1 MGNIFKRLGDL
12 ARAELTHL
20 TQGEREFNEEFLNYF
35 RKQPEFEAYQST
47 FEDMYGSQGTSGQQQ
62 SQSQSRQRAYEAP
75 EGGLQYDPYATL
87 EIGRNATFE
96 EIEKA
101 YKKMARK
108 YHPDRYQTEK
118 ERELATKIMASI
130 NAAYGFFKKKHG
142 K

>member
-1 MGNIFKRLGDL
+1 MGNIFKRLSDL
-12 ARAELTHL
+12 ARSELTHL
-20 TQGEREFNEEFLNYF
+20 TQGDREFNEEFLNYF
-35 RKQPEFEAYQST
+35 RKQPEFDAYQST
-47 FEDMYGSQGTSGQQQ
+47 FEDMYGEGPSGHQ
-62 SQSQSRQRAYEAP
+62 QSQSRQRSQEPP

-87 EIGRNATFE
+87 EIGRNASFE

-130 NAAYGFFKKKHG
+130 NAAYSFFKKKHG